1 MSPRL
6 VGPCVPKSVAGRRY
20 SAIRTAAPS
29 VNSGTAFYDR
39 ARFELQPIF
48 RAAVLIIVDS
58 EEWQGKGVVPVRTG
72 DSTGLEL
79 GLVSFAPLHSD
90 YHDEGK

>member
-1 MSPRL
+1 M
-6 VGPCVPKSVAGRRY
+6 
-20 SAIRTAAPS
+20 
-29 VNSGTAFYDR
+29 DR

-58 EEWQGKGVVPVRTG
+58 EEWQGKGVVLVRTG